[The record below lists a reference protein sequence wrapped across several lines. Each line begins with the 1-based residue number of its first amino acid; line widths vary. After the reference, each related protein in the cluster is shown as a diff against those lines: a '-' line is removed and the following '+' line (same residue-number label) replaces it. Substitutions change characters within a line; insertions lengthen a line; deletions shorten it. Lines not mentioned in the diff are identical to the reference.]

1 MWDSLKVKLCFVVL
15 LYSTVYPRG
24 PFGPGPRSRN
34 WYWKQL
40 VCFYCGLVLLTL
52 HNKRVILC
60 QQSTR
65 YLATYSRSS
74 DCKSF
79 TFHICKHA
87 RTHTH
92 THTWKCVWCLIT
104 IRLTIYVSVCMCV
117 VLACLSILI
126 LF

>member
-1 MWDSLKVKLCFVVL
+1 MCEIQWKWNCVL

-24 PFGPGPRSRN
+24 LFGPGPRSRN

-74 DCKSF
+74 DCSAKSF

-87 RTHTH
+87 HTH
-92 THTWKCVWCLIT
+92 TYTCKCVWWLIT
-104 IRLTIYVSVCMCV
+104 IWLTLCICMYICVC